1 MLVENI
7 LVRKS
12 GSRNSRAVMLVAHYD
27 TVSRSPG
34 AADDGAAVAALL
46 ETLRAL
52 NASPPLRNDVIVL
65 ITDGE
70 ETGQCGARAFL
81 TEHAWFQD
89 VGLVC
94 NFDARG
100 TRGPAIMFETSPGNG
115 WLIAEF
121 AKSVSPI
128 IANSLTDFGYR
139 RMPNNTDFT
148 FFKRAGLTGLNFA
161 FIDGVEHY
169 HSASDTPANLD
180 QRSLQHTGDYALAL
194 ARHFGNC
201 ELPPPKSGDA
211 VYFNLLGTVFVHY
224 PKVLVL
230 PAALLLA
237 VFGGVILGLGHRRG
251 LLRIR
256 RIADGLLGLL
266 AGLAAA
272 GLWAWLAHVLR
283 DRLIRLGGGRAAP
296 FIVTLILSA
305 LTMIVLH
312 AVLRRRLRRLETL
325 LAALT
330 GWTFLALGAGMVLP
344 EATIYSSGRRFR
356 DGWCWRSG
364 CAATRRD
371 PTHQ

>member
-1 MLVENI
+1 MEKITPLLTANALPPGVPTGRDRLGAALLVGLCGLLAGLSMYLCRAPTVQPTTAPAAAFSAERAFHHVEAIAQRPHPNNSPEIAAVRDYLLGELQKLGLQPLVQHATVQRGSNRPDTSVENI
-7 LVRKS
+7 LVRKM
-12 GSRNSRAVMLVAHYD
+12 GSMNSRAVMLVAHYD

-65 ITDGE
+65 ITDSE
-70 ETGQCGARAFL
+70 ESGGCGARAFVA
-81 TEHAWFQD
+81 EHAWFPD
-89 VGLVC
+89 VGFVC

-100 TRGPAIMFETSPGNG
+100 TRGPTIMFETSPGND

-121 AKSVSPI
+121 AGSASHI

-148 FFKRAGLTGLNFA
+148 VFKWAGLAGLNFA

-169 HSASDTPANLD
+169 HRASDTPANLD

-211 VYFNLLGTVFVHY
+211 VYFDLLGTVFVHY
-224 PKVLVL
+224 PKALVL

-237 VFGGVILGLGHRRG
+237 VFGGVILGMG
-251 LLRIR
+251 
-256 RIADGLLGLL
+256 
-266 AGLAAA
+266 
-272 GLWAWLAHVLR
+272 
-283 DRLIRLGGGRAAP
+283 
-296 FIVTLILSA
+296 
-305 LTMIVLH
+305 
-312 AVLRRRLRRLETL
+312 
-325 LAALT
+325 
-330 GWTFLALGAGMVLP
+330 
-344 EATIYSSGRRFR
+344 
-356 DGWCWRSG
+356 
-364 CAATRRD
+364 
-371 PTHQ
+371 

>member
-1 MLVENI
+1 
-7 LVRKS
+7 
-12 GSRNSRAVMLVAHYD
+12 
-27 TVSRSPG
+27 
-34 AADDGAAVAALL
+34 
-46 ETLRAL
+46 
-52 NASPPLRNDVIVL
+52 
-65 ITDGE
+65 
-70 ETGQCGARAFL
+70 
-81 TEHAWFQD
+81 
-89 VGLVC
+89 
-94 NFDARG
+94 
-100 TRGPAIMFETSPGNG
+100 
-115 WLIAEF
+115 
-121 AKSVSPI
+121 
-128 IANSLTDFGYR
+128 
-139 RMPNNTDFT
+139 MPNNTDFT

-201 ELPPPKSGDA
+201 ELPPPKSSDA

-344 EATIYSSGRRFR
+344 EASYLFFWPAVPGWLVLALWLRRYPPRSDAQMTAAAFPRMLRLPALLGMVLVSPLVYLGWIALPSAYPLLVLLSVLLLALALPCVEALVPVFGRR
-356 DGWCWRSG
+356 G
-364 CAATRRD
+364 
-371 PTHQ
+371 